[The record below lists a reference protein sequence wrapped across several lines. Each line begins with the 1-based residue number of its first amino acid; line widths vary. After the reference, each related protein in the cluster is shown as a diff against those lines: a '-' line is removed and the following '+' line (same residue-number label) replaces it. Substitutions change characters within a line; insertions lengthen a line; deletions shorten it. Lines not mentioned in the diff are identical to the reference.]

1 MRRVEAG
8 DLQCRQ
14 LLFSG
19 TKAQLSADTF
29 EQCHRAFVVLNL
41 ARERS
46 VAESCT
52 LLRLPLLISFGA
64 FFPLVF
70 ISLLFLY
77 VLLKQ

>member
-8 DLQCRQ
+8 DPQCRH

-19 TKAQLSADTF
+19 TKARLSADTF
-29 EQCHRAFVVLNL
+29 EQCHRAFVALNL

-64 FFPLVF
+64 FFPVF